1 MHQYVFLMLGPE
13 FAQGFAYAYISCVEG
28 LDVTE
33 TPFCLHIERVAD
45 DTGDG
50 TYNHLAQNQKS
61 SNGASESV
69 GEVSLLDSTSM

>member
-1 MHQYVFLMLGPE
+1 MPTFPALKAWMRK
-13 FAQGFAYAYISCVEG
+13 
-28 LDVTE
+28 TE
-33 TPFCLHIERVAD
+33 TPFCFHIERVAD

-50 TYNHLAQNQKS
+50 TCNHLAQNHKS